1 MTAPS
6 STRSDDAEERMSEV
20 DEHGV
25 AEHEATPVVTP
36 AVEQSPVSRALETLA
51 DIEAT
56 PLADH
61 PDTYQQIH
69 ATLQDAL
76 AEIDGS

>member
-1 MTAPS
+1 MSQADETVDGAS
-6 STRSDDAEERMSEV
+6 VETSTDFEPAEQ
-20 DEHGV
+20 
-25 AEHEATPVVTP
+25 
-36 AVEQSPVSRALETLA
+36 QSPVGRAMDALA

-61 PDTYQQIH
+61 PDVYQQIH
-69 ATLQDAL
+69 TTLHDAL